1 MSMAQQENDPREDMN
16 PSDWN
21 ALWTAG
27 VARGELFDKEHA
39 SPALAGAIAEDW
51 IPVGAGVGLVPGCGR
66 GYDVELLARSDR
78 LKRVI
83 GIEVSTVGAGI
94 ATDYLNAQGLD
105 KARWEIACADFFE
118 FQKPAERVEFILDYT
133 FLCALPRARRED
145 WAARM
150 HELLAPGGSLVTL
163 VYPMGK
169 TVEEGG
175 PPHGVSFED
184 LTGLLEGKGFRVED
198 GPRML
203 SDQLSH
209 KGREGRTGYARWLR
223 VE

>member
-1 MSMAQQENDPREDMN
+1 MPQQPGGDIGRMEHA
-16 PSDWN
+16 SDWD
-21 ALWTAG
+21 ALWAAG
-27 VARGELFDKEHA
+27 VAPGEKFDKEHA
-39 SPALAGAIAEDW
+39 SPALAAAIAEDW
-51 IPVGAGVGLVPGCGR
+51 MPAGSGIGLVPGCGR

-78 LKRVI
+78 LSRAI
-83 GIEVSTVGAGI
+83 GIEVSPVGART
-94 ATDYLNAQGLD
+94 ANDYLSGQCLD

-118 FQKPAERVEFILDYT
+118 FEKPAERVEFILDYT
-133 FLCALPRARRED
+133 FLCALPRERRGQ

-150 HELLAPGGSLVTL
+150 RELLAQGGSLVTL
-163 VYPMGK
+163 VFPMGK
-169 TVEEGG
+169 KVEEGG

-203 SDQLSH
+203 PDEMCH
-209 KGREGRTGYARWLR
+209 KGREGRTGYARWVR